1 MTGCLSPILDDIPPV
16 SFAVNHFIALSG
28 RMGAILFKSAVP
40 FLSYEFQ
47 PSRRGLQS
55 DPLD

>member
-1 MTGCLSPILDDIPPV
+1 VTGCLSPILDDLPV
-16 SFAVNHFIALSG
+16 SFAVNHLNAERAPGCDSLQIRDPILSH
-28 RMGAILFKSAVP
+28 
-40 FLSYEFQ
+40 EFQ